1 MTLAGAAAA
10 VVAPALWARRG
21 IKVGSM
27 VMPSRPAPPRSSA
40 HNDHPVAAM
49 TSIDTSVSIVEP
61 P

>member
-1 MTLAGAAAA
+1 MTTTATSKYSSGI
-10 VVAPALWARRG
+10 ALWARRG

-49 TSIDTSVSIVEP
+49 TPIDTSVSIVEP